1 MSNRKKASFL
11 LLDLFFYGVY
21 GENHKTMGTHSTL
34 QSERKSEQNKASVFV
49 VGIDIRHYTQAF
61 ILIDINAN
69 TPPRRNDLLTQTYMY
84 ICNMRNSNYEVFVS
98 THIT

>member
-1 MSNRKKASFL
+1 
-11 LLDLFFYGVY
+11 
-21 GENHKTMGTHSTL
+21 MGTHSTL

-69 TPPRRNDLLTQTYMY
+69 TPPRLADPNVHVYMQ
-84 ICNMRNSNYEVFVS
+84 
-98 THIT
+98 HAQQQL